1 MKGELVEKPKR
12 RQMVGVRVIRRLGK
26 SSALQYLEG
35 DKLKAVV
42 VPAEVL
48 EGDKADA
55 AELEKGAPYGV
66 AWSELVDLP
75 ADPEAVEQELYRQGL
90 WTPEDV
96 RTKPQRVMAALMTVY
111 SPVLV
116 AITGARQDRR
126 EVK

>member
-1 MKGELVEKPKR
+1 MKDELVEKPKR

-55 AELEKGAPYGV
+55 AELEKGAPYGI

-75 ADPEAVEQELYRQGL
+75 ADPEAVEQELYRHGL

-116 AITGARQDRR
+116 AITGARR

>member
-1 MKGELVEKPKR
+1 MKDGKVEKPKR
-12 RQMVGVRVIRRLGK
+12 REMVGVRVIRRLGK

-55 AELEKGAPYGV
+55 AELEKGAPYGI

-116 AITGARQDRR
+116 AITGARR

>member
-1 MKGELVEKPKR
+1 MKDENVEKPKR

-48 EGDKADA
+48 EGGKADA

-116 AITGARQDRR
+116 AITGARR